1 MIIWVCV
8 GREDTRMGLIARWLL
23 LAALSATVTY
33 RPGMIPIVPL
43 EMSHI
48 HTTDCSTGMELLELP
63 DSRVCMKN
71 KGIAG
76 IA

>member
-1 MIIWVCV
+1 MGMCWQRRYKNGIDSKMVIISS
-8 GREDTRMGLIARWLL
+8 I
-23 LAALSATVTY
+23 ATVTY

>member
-23 LAALSATVTY
+23 LAALSAY

-43 EMSHI
+43 EMSNI

>member
-23 LAALSATVTY
+23 LGALATVTY

-48 HTTDCSTGMELLELP
+48 HTTDCFTSMELLELP

>member
-1 MIIWVCV
+1 MEEEMIIWVCM
-8 GREDTRMGLIARWLL
+8 GREDTRMGLIARWLGIRHL

-33 RPGMIPIVPL
+33 RPGRIPIVPL

-63 DSRVCMKN
+63 DSRVC
-71 KGIAG
+71 I
-76 IA
+76 